1 MKKQIFSAL
10 VAPALLLTL
19 PFVDAQAAPVIQD
32 GHDHA
37 QARHDRARQGNT
49 SRARRR
55 SSKARTRSARRA
67 SVSYACPMH
76 PDMRSRSR
84 GECPKCGMA
93 LVAAGRGA
101 KTAGGNE
108 AGGPN
113 EGRSNRE

>member
-1 MKKQIFSAL
+1 MKRQIFSAL
-10 VAPALLLTL
+10 ATPALLLAL
-19 PFVDAQAAPVIQD
+19 ALSDAKAAPAIHD
-32 GHDHA
+32 GHDH
-37 QARHDRARQGNT
+37 ARHDRARQGDA

-55 SSKARTRSARRA
+55 SSKARRRSARRA

-101 KTAGGNE
+101 GAAGGNE
-108 AGGPN
+108 AGGSN
-113 EGRSNRE
+113 EGHSNP